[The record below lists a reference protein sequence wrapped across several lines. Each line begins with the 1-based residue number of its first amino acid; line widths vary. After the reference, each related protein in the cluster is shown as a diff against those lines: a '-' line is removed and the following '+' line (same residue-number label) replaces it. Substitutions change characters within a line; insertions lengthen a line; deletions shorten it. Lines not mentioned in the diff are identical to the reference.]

1 MFPDGLVHR
10 SPQERVRYAE
20 ILVYIAAADGE
31 LVREEIATIEA
42 MMGRAM
48 IHPESRITVRAG
60 FEQPIPLEQSLTDLD
75 PALAQIVLRDAALV
89 AAVDGDYDRK
99 ELTALRKIA
108 KAAGAS
114 NTQLSALLD
123 WVKEGWLWFEKA
135 GVFLGQ

>member
-48 IHPESRITVRAG
+48 LHPESRITVRAG

-75 PALAQIVLRDAALV
+75 PTLAQIVLRDAALV

-99 ELTALRKIA
+99 ELTALKKIA
-108 KAAGAS
+108 KVAGAS
-114 NTQLSALLD
+114 STQLSALLD

>member
-1 MFPDGLVHR
+1 MCPDGRSHG
-10 SPQERVRYAE
+10 SPQQRVRYAE

-48 IHPESRITVRAG
+48 LHPESRITVRAG
-60 FEQPIPLEQSLTDLD
+60 FEQPIPLEQSLADLD
-75 PALAQIVLRDAALV
+75 PVLAQFILRDAALV

-108 KAAGAS
+108 KVAGAS
-114 NTQLSALLD
+114 NSQLSALLD

>member
-48 IHPESRITVRAG
+48 LHPESRITVRAG

-135 GVFLGQ
+135 GVFLRQ

>member
-48 IHPESRITVRAG
+48 LHPESRITVRAG
-60 FEQPIPLEQSLTDLD
+60 FEQPIPLEQSLADLD
-75 PALAQIVLRDAALV
+75 PVLAQIILRDAALV

-108 KAAGAS
+108 KVAGVS

>member
-1 MFPDGLVHR
+1 MFPDGLIHR

-31 LVREEIATIEA
+31 LVREEIAMIEA

-48 IHPESRITVRAG
+48 LHPESRITVRAG
-60 FEQPIPLEQSLTDLD
+60 FEQPIPLEQSLADLE
-75 PALAQIVLRDAALV
+75 PSLARIILRDAALV

-108 KAAGAS
+108 KVAGAS
-114 NTQLSALLD
+114 TNQLSELLD
-123 WVKEGWLWFEKA
+123 WVKEGWLWFEKT
-135 GVFLGQ
+135 GVFLGE

>member
-20 ILVYIAAADGE
+20 VLVYIAAADGE

-48 IHPESRITVRAG
+48 LHPESRITVRAG

-75 PALAQIVLRDAALV
+75 PTLARIILRDAALV

-108 KAAGAS
+108 KVAGVS
-114 NTQLSALLD
+114 NTQLSTLLD
-123 WVKEGWLWFEKA
+123 WVTEGWLWFEKA
-135 GVFLGQ
+135 GVFLG

>member
-1 MFPDGLVHR
+1 MFPDGLSHR

-48 IHPESRITVRAG
+48 LHPESRSTVRAG
-60 FEQPIPLEQSLTDLD
+60 FEQPIPREQSLADLD
-75 PALAQIVLRDAALV
+75 PVLAQIILRDAALV

-108 KAAGAS
+108 KVAGAS
-114 NTQLSALLD
+114 NNQLSALLD
-123 WVKEGWLWFEKA
+123 RVKDGWLWFEKA
-135 GVFLGQ
+135 GEFLRK

>member
-1 MFPDGLVHR
+1 M
-10 SPQERVRYAE
+10 
-20 ILVYIAAADGE
+20 
-31 LVREEIATIEA
+31 REEIATIEA

-48 IHPESRITVRAG
+48 LHPESRITVRAG
-60 FEQPIPLEQSLTDLD
+60 FEQPIPLEQSLADLD
-75 PALAQIVLRDAALV
+75 PVLAQIILRDAALV

-108 KAAGAS
+108 KVAGAS
-114 NTQLSALLD
+114 NSQLSALLD

>member
-48 IHPESRITVRAG
+48 LHPESRITVRAG

-114 NTQLSALLD
+114 NTQLSALSQ

>member
-48 IHPESRITVRAG
+48 LHPESRITVRAG

-75 PALAQIVLRDAALV
+75 PTLAQIVLRDAALV

-108 KAAGAS
+108 KVADAS

-135 GVFLGQ
+135 GVLLGQ

>member
-48 IHPESRITVRAG
+48 LHPESRITVRAG

-75 PALAQIVLRDAALV
+75 SALAQIVLRDAALV

>member
-48 IHPESRITVRAG
+48 LHPESRITVRAG

-75 PALAQIVLRDAALV
+75 PALAQIILRDAALV

-108 KAAGAS
+108 KVAGAS